1 MLKQHQAND
10 KKDLLSKQN
19 LIDEKEDVNKVLT
32 KELDI
37 NKNNINE

>member
-1 MLKQHQAND
+1 MLKQQQEND